1 MALDRALSGG
11 CNGAAFLSSFF
22 MRIHEGRNA
31 KTPFLY
37 EVKSMRVLLK
47 VKLPIEPFNAAVKDG
62 SAGKKIKRI
71 LDEIKPEAV
80 YFTAVDGRRGG
91 ILIVDLSDPSRI
103 PSIAEPWFLQF
114 HAECEVHPVMTPEDL
129 AKGGLE
135 ELGKK
140 WA

>member
-1 MALDRALSGG
+1 
-11 CNGAAFLSSFF
+11 
-22 MRIHEGRNA
+22 
-31 KTPFLY
+31 
-37 EVKSMRVLLK
+37 MRVLVK
-47 VKLPIEPFNAAVKDG
+47 VELPIEPFNAAVKDG

-91 ILIVDLSDPSRI
+91 ILIVDLPDASKI

-114 HAECEVHPVMTPEDL
+114 RAKCEIHPVMTPADL